1 VRLLSA
7 AAWPKLARRLWKDRL
22 LDALADRCVRLCRRD
37 PRDSAEAEQRLYDQL
52 DAALER
58 VRYGQ
63 PVGFGVRA
71 AHWFQD
77 LVVPPAE
84 FDAACAKFTK
94 AGVAGVTELAQT
106 CGLPEPPRA
115 VWLTPAA
122 GTLPGF
128 AAGLYAQ
135 SSERTDVAVLN
146 KDAVAGA
153 VAALVPR
160 WASGE
165 LPRTH
170 LDVVIPRPGV
180 SYVRGYMSDVK
191 ALAPTKRR

>member
-1 VRLLSA
+1 VH
-7 AAWPKLARRLWKDRL
+7 
-22 LDALADRCVRLCRRD
+22 
-37 PRDSAEAEQRLYDQL
+37 
-52 DAALER
+52 
-58 VRYGQ
+58 
-63 PVGFGVRA
+63 FGVRA
-71 AHWFQD
+71 AHWDQD
-77 LVVPPAE
+77 LIVTPAD
-84 FDAACAKFTK
+84 FDASCAAYAKV
-94 AGVAGVTELAQT
+94 GIAGVTELAQS

-122 GTLPGF
+122 GTLPGL

-135 SSERTDVAVLN
+135 SSERTDVAVLSA
-146 KDAVAGA
+146 DAVAGA

-180 SYVRGYMSDVK
+180 SYVKGYVSNVRQ
-191 ALAPTKRR
+191 LAPARRQ